1 MDFFDTNYTGD
12 PNFRSNTGCS
22 YEDGVLETYDDEADG
37 IDDLTRV
44 MAHNQ
49 THPRNV
55 WTIVDTD
62 NGLRIIAGCHYVNRF
77 LYFISNE
84 EWTDENEEYEW

>member
-12 PNFRSNTGCS
+12 PNFRSDTGCS
-22 YEDGVLETYDDEADG
+22 DEDGVMETYGDDLERVVNEAD
-37 IDDLTRV
+37 
-44 MAHNQ
+44 
-49 THPRNV
+49 PKKV

-62 NGLRIIAGCHYVNRF
+62 NGLRIIAGYHYVNRF